1 MVARQNAQKPPPAGA
16 MPPVGA
22 VRRVFWRRNFCC
34 PVSDIY
40 SNGVTPSNVLEQLVG
55 KLRSFERIQAGEEL
69 SFDDG
74 MELINHD
81 NVHVLGALADMIRKR
96 RAGQTVTFAASYYM
110 NYTNVC
116 AASCQMCAFYRK
128 GGEDD
133 AYTLTPEQIELRA
146 AQAKKMGSTEVHI
159 VGGFHPDLPLEYYED
174 MMRAIKKNHP
184 ELNIKAFTAAEI
196 FFLSRLTKTPVREI
210 LCRLKDAGLD
220 SMPGGGAELFH
231 PDVRKDIVRG
241 KCTGQEWLDTI
252 GQAHSLG
259 IKSNAT
265 MLYGHIEKP
274 EHIIDHLIKIRELQ
288 KKTGGFI
295 TFIPLKF
302 SLDNTELEQKNLV
315 THECSS
321 IYDLKVTALSRIML
335 AGVLDN
341 ISVYWVAYGKKLA
354 QVALSNG
361 GNDLVGTAFSE
372 EIYRA
377 AGKPTNSSLVELANM
392 VREIKR
398 TPAQRNTHFE
408 IIRRF

>member
-1 MVARQNAQKPPPAGA
+1 M
-16 MPPVGA
+16 
-22 VRRVFWRRNFCC
+22 
-34 PVSDIY
+34 
-40 SNGVTPSNVLEQLVG
+40 LEQLVG
-55 KLRSFERIQAGEEL
+55 HSQALDKAIAGEEL

-74 MELINHD
+74 LELMTYD
-81 NVHVLGALADMIRKR
+81 NLHMLGAVADIARKK
-96 RAGQTVTFAASYYM
+96 AVGDTVTFAASYYM

-128 GGEDD
+128 GNEDD
-133 AYTLTPEQIELRA
+133 AYTLTPEQIEMRVG
-146 AQAKKMGSTEVHI
+146 QAKKMGATEVHI
-159 VGGFHPDLPLEYYED
+159 VGGFHPKLPLDYYED
-174 MMRAIKKNHP
+174 MMKIIKKNHP

-196 FFLSRLTKTPVREI
+196 FFLSKLTKNSVKEI
-210 LCRLKDAGLD
+210 LTRLKEAGLD

-231 PDVRKDIVRG
+231 PDIREKIVRG

-252 GQAHSLG
+252 EQAHNLG

-274 EHIIDHLIKIRELQ
+274 EHIVDHLVKIRELQ
-288 KKTGGFI
+288 KKTGGFL

-321 IYDLKVTALSRIML
+321 VYDLKVIALSRLML
-335 AGVLDN
+335 SGILDN

-377 AGKPTNSSLVELANM
+377 AGKPTASSVIELANM
-392 VREIKR
+392 VKEIGR
-398 TPAQRNTHFE
+398 IPAQRNTHFK
-408 IIRRF
+408 IIQKF